1 MSSLPEVLIV
11 DDDRMMRVMLREAL
25 ADVPC
30 SITEA
35 ESGDAA
41 LHLITDRQPAVVLLD
56 LIMPGKSGLD
66 VLRALK
72 TSVARPSSRILV
84 LTALDSEPLVQQ
96 AMSDGAFGFL
106 TKPLHRLDVAN
117 MVRGALE
124 ASLSE
129 SSAKASADHGGSNPT
144 GGHS

>member
-1 MSSLPEVLIV
+1 MSPLPEVLIV

-30 SITEA
+30 TITEA

-41 LHLITDRQPAVVLLD
+41 LTIITERQPAVVLLD
-56 LIMPGKSGLD
+56 LIMPGRSGLD

-72 TSVARPSSRILV
+72 TAAARPSSRILV
-84 LTALDSEPLVQQ
+84 MTALDSEPLVQQ

-124 ASLSE
+124 ASVAE
-129 SSAKASADHGGSNPT
+129 TGDKT